1 MRSKYWYNL
10 KSQGQCFLVLIT
22 SIPNANNLQALVDPR
37 GGGARDAPPDPN
49 SLIFQQFSAKVL
61 QNNRTLGVGSP
72 AQRNPGSLTD
82 RYKAARN
89 VFPLYHSI
97 LVAYVIPTST
107 FLYIFQY
114 RLETFNEWRGTGWT
128 TCPYYGGNVD
138 GPGNGRTPSG
148 WDIEM
153 FPTNSSV
160 TTSRRMRCRTQQPY
174 RYVLC

>member
-1 MRSKYWYNL
+1 M
-10 KSQGQCFLVLIT
+10 
-22 SIPNANNLQALVDPR
+22 DPR

-72 AQRNPGSLTD
+72 AQRNPGSLND

-138 GPGNGRTPSG
+138 GPGSGRTPSG

-153 FPTNSSV
+153 FPDEQFSNHVKTYEMPHTATVSV
-160 TTSRRMRCRTQQPY
+160 RPVLTSIQSA
-174 RYVLC
+174 L